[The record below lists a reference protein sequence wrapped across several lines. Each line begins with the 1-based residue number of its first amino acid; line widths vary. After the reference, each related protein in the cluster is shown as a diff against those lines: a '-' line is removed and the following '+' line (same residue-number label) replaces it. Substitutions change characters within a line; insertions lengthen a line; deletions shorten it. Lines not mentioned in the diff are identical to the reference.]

1 VGFDFQGAKTE
12 SVFGS
17 MRAVVGAGD
26 GYKYFFAVFFYPLLC
41 PLQTSCSTR
50 LAAKKINIYKYI
62 YIYKIKIKGKEAR
75 GFKMSSNMSSEVLD
89 FFKWLYKFQIQS
101 TKWQYVQRENKPKK
115 NSNFAEKEP

>member
-1 VGFDFQGAKTE
+1 MLAQIQF
-12 SVFGS
+12 
-17 MRAVVGAGD
+17 RAPTSTDIVWE
-26 GYKYFFAVFFYPLLC
+26 YCRLLN
-41 PLQTSCSTR
+41 SFSTNTCR
-50 LAAKKINIYKYI
+50 RYT
-62 YIYKIKIKGKEAR
+62 KIKIKGKEAR